1 VYQPASKEQIDQ
13 RRQQLRQQRRLRAVK
28 SLWRFACMSGILT
41 GLGWLVFQPNWRIS
55 KPEQIQIEGN
65 NYLTDAMIRSMLAL
79 SYPAAIVELS
89 PAQMTAQMKERASI
103 VDVKIDR
110 ALLPPRLIV
119 RVRDSLPVASLMV
132 DDRTQPLTFVDE
144 RGRQLPS
151 SSYRSIVLRS
161 PPKLRV
167 QMPISGTCPN
177 WLHVYRAVR
186 SSPVAIG
193 IVDCRDPQN
202 LFLQTEVGKVRLGD
216 PGDNSR
222 LNSQIQQLDILRNW
236 QKYTNPAAVDYLDLE
251 NPNSPKLQ
259 IK

>member
-1 VYQPASKEQIDQ
+1 
-13 RRQQLRQQRRLRAVK
+13 
-28 SLWRFACMSGILT
+28 MSGILI
-41 GLGWLVFQPNWRIS
+41 GLGWLVIQPNWRIS

-65 NYLTDAMIRSMLAL
+65 NYLTDATIRSMLAL
-79 SYPAAIVELS
+79 AYPAAIVELA
-89 PAQMTAQMKERASI
+89 PANITAQMLERASI
-103 VDVKIDR
+103 VEVKIDR
-110 ALLPPRLIV
+110 ALLPPRLMV
-119 RVRDSLPVASLMV
+119 RVRDSAPVASLMV
-132 DDRTQPLTFVDE
+132 DDLTQALTFVDD

-151 SSYRSIVLRS
+151 SSYRPAVLRS

-167 QMPISGTCPN
+167 QMPPSGACPN
-177 WLHVYRAVR
+177 WSHIYQAVR

-193 IVDCRDPQN
+193 IVDCRQPQN

-236 QKYTNPAAVDYLDLE
+236 KQHTNSAAVDYLDLE
-251 NPNSPKLQ
+251 NPDSPKLQ